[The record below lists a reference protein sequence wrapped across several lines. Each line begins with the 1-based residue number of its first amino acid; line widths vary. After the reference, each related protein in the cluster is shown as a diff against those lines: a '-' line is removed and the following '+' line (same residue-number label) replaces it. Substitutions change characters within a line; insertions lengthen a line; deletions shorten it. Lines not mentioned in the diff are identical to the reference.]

1 MYMKT
6 YPSNQ
11 NLNIRQLLQVHYGI
25 DLQETDANV
34 SGGADVNTVVKAVYD
49 TQGNKYLLKIRT
61 GNFDEM
67 SLLVPVFLSHH
78 EVTHIIPLY
87 LNKEQKPWVHAE
99 GVYIT
104 LYPFIEGTSGTDLRL
119 NERNWV
125 DFGKT
130 MREIHNV
137 ELPPE
142 LKNHL
147 QVETFS
153 DVWRTTML
161 GLIKRFETESFTKPA
176 AVALV
181 EYINSKRNELSDLV
195 AKAQK
200 YAEALKAKQ
209 LPLVLCHGDIHV
221 ANLIV
226 DTHDKLYV
234 IDWDTLQL
242 APKERDLM
250 YVGGGIIRND
260 TEVEV
265 QTFYVGYGETEID
278 YTALSYYR
286 IERVIEDIC
295 AFSDQILNKQGSNE
309 ELMECLGYVKSNFD
323 PNGTIEIAHKTEE
336 KIHNS

>member
-1 MYMKT
+1 MNT
-6 YPSNQ
+6 YLSNR
-11 NLNIRQLLQVHYGI
+11 NLNIRQLLQEHYGI
-25 DLQETDANV
+25 DLQEADANV

-61 GNFDEM
+61 SNFDEM
-67 SLLVPVFLSHH
+67 SLLVPADLSHH
-78 EVTHIIPLY
+78 GVTHIIPPY
-87 LNKEQKPWVHAE
+87 LTKEQKPWVQAE
-99 GVYIT
+99 GIYIA

-119 NERNWV
+119 NEHNWV

-137 ELPPE
+137 ELPPK
-142 LKNHL
+142 LKSHL
-147 QVETFS
+147 QIETFS

-161 GLIKRFETESFTKPA
+161 RLLKRFEIESFTEPA

-181 EYINSKRNELSDLV
+181 EYINAKRNEISSMV
-195 AKAQK
+195 AKAQR
-200 YAEALKAKQ
+200 YADALKAKQ

-221 ANLIV
+221 ANLII

-234 IDWDTLQL
+234 IDWDTLLL

-250 YVGGGIIRND
+250 YVGGGIIRID
-260 TEVEV
+260 TDEEI
-265 QTFYVGYGETEID
+265 QKFYEGYGETDID

-295 AFSDQILNKQGSNE
+295 AFCDQILSNQGSNE
-309 ELMECLGYVKSNFD
+309 ELSECLGYVKSNFE
-323 PNGTIEIAHKTEE
+323 PHGTIEIAHKTEE